1 MQQDRL
7 EFIVDVLVLPKQGHD
22 SIIMQPKAKGA
33 RPFIKHYTRKPQRNN
48 AFRLAQAI
56 SPFRPSEP
64 FDGPIEVELHF
75 ISPWRSVESGRVKTS
90 GRYRRKDTHPDND
103 NLSKQVLDV
112 LESEGFLASD
122 ARVSDLILKKR
133 WGPGHSLRV
142 RIEKL
147 DLLAEPV
154 SLTASDVGVA
164 HDDV

>member
-1 MQQDRL
+1 MLQSRL
-7 EFIVDVLVLPKQGHD
+7 EFIVDVLVLPKQGD
-22 SIIMQPKAKGA
+22 RSMIMRPKAKGA
-33 RPFIKHYTRKPQRNN
+33 SAFIKHYPPKAQADN
-48 AFRLAQAI
+48 ASQLAQAI
-56 SPFRPSEP
+56 RRYRPLEP
-64 FDGPIEVELHF
+64 FDGPIEVELSF
-75 ISPWRSVESGRVKTS
+75 VSAWRSAESGRVKKS

-133 WGPGHSLRV
+133 WGPRHLLRV

-147 DLLAEPV
+147 ELLAEPFSV
-154 SLTASDVGVA
+154 TASDVGVA